1 MPRSS
6 PFIIELS
13 PAERASLESTS
24 RRYSAP
30 YRDVVR
36 ARIVLLAAQG
46 LENVEIAQ
54 RLDTPA
60 QIVSKWRKRFFE
72 GGLAGLAER
81 SRPGR
86 RPGFPPQR
94 SSWRSRPSPV
104 SCRRGSGCPSPAAG
118 PGHPGRGHPPRA
130 RGLDLRHD
138 DLALAR

>member
-6 PFIIELS
+6 PYVIELS
-13 PAERASLESTS
+13 PGVRAVLESTS

-46 LENVEIAQ
+46 LENVEIAR

-72 GGLAGLAER
+72 EGLAGLAER
-81 SRPGR
+81 TRTGR
-86 RPGFPPQR
+86 RPGFPP
-94 SSWRSRPSPV
+94 SAGG
-104 SCRRGSGCPSPAAG
+104 RR
-118 PGHPGRGHPPRA
+118 
-130 RGLDLRHD
+130 
-138 DLALAR
+138 

>member
-6 PFIIELS
+6 PFAIDLS
-13 PAERASLESTS
+13 PAERGSLESTS

-46 LENVEIAQ
+46 LENVEIAR

-81 SRPGR
+81 SRTGR
-86 RPGFPPQR
+86 RPGF
-94 SSWRSRPSPV
+94 SPS
-104 SCRRGSGCPSPAAG
+104 AG
-118 PGHPGRGHPPRA
+118 GGRQGDRV
-130 RGLDLRHD
+130 
-138 DLALAR
+138 